1 MGPEKSRN
9 GDHALVRNQ
18 GEGLVVLAVADGV
31 GSRPCDWRA
40 SEVACS
46 SALEGIEEASGPL
59 EGQIEAGIRK
69 AHWTVGRE
77 TGRCEGMLAAVA
89 LAAWP
94 RGSEEV
100 VFAGVGD
107 TRIYRIRPGRVEQIT
122 EDDVE
127 TKTIRQDSRT
137 SLPGAPSTYRRDF
150 LAQALGGDYELEI
163 DVQEVPFPSGA
174 GLAPASDG
182 AFPIG
187 GFESKLRRIFERPD
201 LKGSLSEW
209 FDPSGLSNE
218 DDATL
223 ALLRRSGLPEE
234 IRRKCLDLLDR
245 LAGCR
250 EQKIHPHLMLQALMA
265 EIEAALQEGDADLIK
280 RCTRYIGRFSIRPG
294 QEALSGLLD
303 QIAEHPSLGRDPF
316 ERVLEPA
323 RKNR

>member
-9 GDHALVRNQ
+9 GDHALVRDQ
-18 GEGLVVLAVADGV
+18 GGGLVVLAVADGV

-94 RGSEEV
+94 RGSDEV

-107 TRIYRIRPGRVEQIT
+107 ARIYQVHPGRARQLT
-122 EDDVE
+122 EDDKK
-127 TKTIRQDSRT
+127 TKTIRQDTRT
-137 SLPGAPSTYRRDF
+137 SLPGAPSTIRRDV
-150 LAQALGGDYELEI
+150 LTQALGGEYKLDL
-163 DVQEVPFPSGA
+163 DAQRTSFSPGA
-174 GLAPASDG
+174 GLALASDG
-182 AFPIG
+182 AYPLG

-201 LKGSLSEW
+201 LEEGLSGW

-234 IRRKCLDLLDR
+234 TCQTCRRLLADSVD
-245 LAGCR
+245 CR
-250 EQKIHPHLMLQALMA
+250 SEGTAPHLMGRVLLKELDQAL
-265 EIEAALQEGDADLIK
+265 EEGDEDRVGQCA
-280 RCTRYIGRFSIRPG
+280 RYMSRFSVTPG

-303 QIAEHPSLGRDPF
+303 QIAEHPSFGKDTF
-316 ERVLEPA
+316 ERVLRLA
-323 RKNR
+323 RRGR